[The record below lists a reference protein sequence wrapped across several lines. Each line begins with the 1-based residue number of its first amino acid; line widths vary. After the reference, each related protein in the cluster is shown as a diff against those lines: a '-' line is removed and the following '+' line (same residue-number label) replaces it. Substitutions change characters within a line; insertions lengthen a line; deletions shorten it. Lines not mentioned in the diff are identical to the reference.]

1 MVHFNFDI
9 LSLIFIEALHTD
21 STSLLTLRLVNRTWY
36 EITGRTPQLWTR
48 LVLRRRSHFT
58 DLKYAQLYL
67 RKSGTLPIDIHITL
81 PDDVDVSEIEGV
93 SDLLRGQ
100 ISRFRSFDLHVR
112 IRDEL
117 EEFIFFI
124 AKDRPAP
131 LLESL
136 ELRVQR
142 CTPCDTVVC
151 FVSLLDAFT
160 PAPHLTHIE
169 IPGWP
174 FLETFPQLPNI
185 TSLTIDSMSL
195 DSITI
200 HEIIVFL
207 CSTPSLEHFVYKGH
221 GISDNTVR
229 LRHLNDP
236 RVVHLPNLVTVDVTA
251 PGSGGDV
258 LCLINAPA
266 LRDAR
271 LDGFRP
277 HNFDVPWEGP
287 PNESLT
293 QIVFLLPT
301 HSRNLRCLTLE
312 YTEFLET
319 PGGFETIFDDISFP
333 QLEEILLI
341 ATDITD
347 EALMK
352 GARRNLGLKRLELR
366 YCDGVTG
373 TGFLEF
379 VQRRG
384 SDFSLSLQYCGN
396 LNKTQEDMEA
406 ISEMI
411 KVEGLH

>member
-1 MVHFNFDI
+1 MR
-9 LSLIFIEALHTD
+9 
-21 STSLLTLRLVNRTWY
+21 STW
-36 EITGRTPQLWTR
+36 RTPQLWTR
-48 LVLRRRSHFT
+48 LVLRRRSHFA

-67 RKSGTLPIDIHITL
+67 LNSGTLPIDIHITL
-81 PDDVDVSEIEGV
+81 PEDVDENEIEGV

-100 ISRFRSFDLHVR
+100 ISRFRSFDLRVR

-117 EEFIFFI
+117 EGFIYFI

-136 ELRVQR
+136 ELRVQE
-142 CTPCDTVVC
+142 CTPCDTVVG

-160 PAPHLTHIE
+160 PAPCLTCVE
-169 IPGWP
+169 IQGWP
-174 FLETFPQLPNI
+174 FLEPFPQLSNI
-185 TSLTIDSMSL
+185 TSLTIDSMTL
-195 DSITI
+195 DCVKI
-200 HEIIVFL
+200 HQVIAFL

-221 GISDNTVR
+221 GISNHTIR
-229 LRHLNDP
+229 NLNDP
-236 RVVHLPNLVTVDVTA
+236 RVQVVHLPNLVTVDVTA

-258 LCLINAPA
+258 LCHINAPA

-271 LDGFRP
+271 LDGFCL
-277 HNFDVPWEGP
+277 HNFKTWERV

-293 QIVFLLPT
+293 QIVFLLST
-301 HSRNLRCLTLE
+301 RSRNLRRLTLE
-312 YTEFLET
+312 HTEFLET
-319 PGGFETIFDDISFP
+319 PGGFETIFDDLSFP
-333 QLEEILLI
+333 QLEEVLLI

-366 YCDGVTG
+366 YCDGVMG

-384 SDFSLSLQYCGN
+384 SDFSLSLQHCGN
-396 LNKTQEDMEA
+396 LNITQEEIEA

-411 KVEGLH
+411 KVEGIHEDIEWVQ

>member
-1 MVHFNFDI
+1 MVNFNFDI
-9 LSLIFIEALHTD
+9 LSLIFIEAFYTD
-21 STSLLTLRLVNRTWY
+21 STSLSTLRLVKRTWY
-36 EITGRTPQLWTR
+36 EIIRRTPQLWTR

-67 RKSGTLPIDIHITL
+67 QNSGTLPIDIHIML

-100 ISRFRSFDLHVR
+100 SSRFRSFDLHVR

-117 EEFIFFI
+117 EGFIYFI
-124 AKDRPAP
+124 GKDRPAP

-151 FVSLLDAFT
+151 FVSPLDAFT

-174 FLETFPQLPNI
+174 ILEPFPQLSNI

-195 DSITI
+195 DCITI
-200 HEIIVFL
+200 HKVILFL

-221 GISDNTVR
+221 GVSNKTVR
-229 LRHLNDP
+229 NLNDSDP

-258 LCLINAPA
+258 LCLIHAPA
-266 LRDAR
+266 LRDACI
-271 LDGFRP
+271 DGFRP
-277 HNFDVPWEGP
+277 HNLDVPWERA

-293 QIVFLLPT
+293 QIIFLLST
-301 HSRNLRCLTLE
+301 RSRNLQRLTLE

-333 QLEEILLI
+333 QLEEVLLI

-366 YCDGVTG
+366 YCDAVTG
-373 TGFLEF
+373 TSFLEF

-384 SDFSLSLQYCGN
+384 SDFSLSLQHCGH
-396 LNKTQEDMEA
+396 LNMTQEDMEA

-411 KVEGLH
+411 EVEGLH